1 MGYTRDV
8 RRKNSLL
15 LCLGA
20 LLLLAPRAQAQ
31 TADDAEAYYY
41 TEYGE
46 QWYGWQTLAVDVPL
60 LTTFFV
66 AESTGEDGVA
76 LGAMGAFVVGAP
88 IVHMAHRRSAPAVVS
103 GFAHLLL
110 PLGGLLL
117 VRPVVTKVVPDAS
130 LDIRTAVGVT
140 AGGLVASSLDVFA
153 LAYEQ
158 TETEVEIEGRSA
170 WVPQVAFT
178 GRSAWLGWQF

>member
-1 MGYTRDV
+1 
-8 RRKNSLL
+8 
-15 LCLGA
+15 
-20 LLLLAPRAQAQ
+20 
-31 TADDAEAYYY
+31 
-41 TEYGE
+41 
-46 QWYGWQTLAVDVPL
+46 
-60 LTTFFV
+60 
-66 AESTGEDGVA
+66 
-76 LGAMGAFVVGAP
+76 MGAFVVGAP
-88 IVHMAHRRSAPAVVS
+88 IVHVAHRRSAPAVVS

-117 VRPVVTKVVPDAS
+117 VRPIVTKVVPDAS

-158 TETEVEIEGRSA
+158 TETEVEIEGRSP

>member
-1 MGYTRDV
+1 MGYTRRV
-8 RRKNSLL
+8 RRILPLL
-15 LCLGA
+15 LGLGTS
-20 LLLLAPRAQAQ
+20 LLLAPHAVAQ
-31 TADDAEAYYY
+31 TADDAEGYYY

-66 AESTGEDGVA
+66 AESAGEDGVA
-76 LGAMGAFVVGAP
+76 LGAMGGFVIGSP
-88 IVHMAHRRSAPAVVS
+88 IVHVAHRRTAPAVVS

-117 VRPVVTKVVPDAS
+117 VRPIVAKAAPDAS
-130 LDIRTAVGVT
+130 LDVRTAVGVT

-158 TETEVEIEGRSA
+158 TETEMQIEGRSG

-178 GRSAWLGWQF
+178 GRSAWMGWQF